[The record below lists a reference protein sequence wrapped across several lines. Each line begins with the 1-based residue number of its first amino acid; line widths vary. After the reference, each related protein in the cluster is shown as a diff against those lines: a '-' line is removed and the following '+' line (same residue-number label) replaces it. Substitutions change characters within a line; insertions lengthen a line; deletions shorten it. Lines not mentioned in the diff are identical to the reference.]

1 MGRWRHYEDATA
13 ARLESLVV
21 NLLREENPAIMY
33 DTHGFLFERE
43 KMQRM
48 KDGYPTKIIVGVP
61 KETVPGERR
70 VALVPELV
78 PKLTEAGLEVVVQ
91 SGAGAEAGFLD
102 SSYVEKGARVEPDV
116 LDKADILLKVQPP
129 AAHEVEKIKEG
140 ATLISF
146 LQPYTNAADIQA
158 LAARNVTAFS
168 MELMPRITRAQPM
181 DALSAMSTVSGYKA
195 VLIAANHLSKF
206 FPLLMTAAG
215 TMTPARVFVIGAGV
229 AGLQAIGTAKRLGAV
244 VEAYDTRPVVKEQV
258 ESLGAK
264 FADLGLDTKDA
275 QEKTGYAKAQSEE
288 FYKKQQEM
296 MSKYVAAADAVIPT
310 ALVPGKR
317 APVLITEE
325 MVRGMRPGSVI
336 VDLAAEQ
343 GGNCALTEPGQEVVR
358 HGVVIIGTL
367 NLPSTVPFHA
377 SQMYART
384 VTNFLTHLLKEG
396 RIHLDL
402 NDELTRGPLATHQ
415 GEILHEAVKAAV
427 S

>member
-1 MGRWRHYEDATA
+1 M
-13 ARLESLVV
+13 
-21 NLLREENPAIMY
+21 
-33 DTHGFLFERE
+33 
-43 KMQRM
+43 
-48 KDGYPTKIIVGVP
+48 IVSVP
-61 KETVPGERR
+61 KESVPGERR

-78 PKLTEAGLEVVVQ
+78 PKLTKAGLEVAVQ
-91 SGAGAEAGFLD
+91 SGAGAAAGFLD
-102 SSYVEKGARVEPDV
+102 ASYTEKGARVEADV
-116 LDKADILLKVQPP
+116 FDRADILLKVQPP
-129 AAHEVEKIKEG
+129 TAVEIEKMKAG
-140 ATLISF
+140 ATLIGF
-146 LQPYTNAADIQA
+146 LQPYTSVAEIQA
-158 LAARNVTAFS
+158 LAARRITAFS

-195 VLIAANHLSKF
+195 VLLAASRLPKF

-215 TMTPARVFVIGAGV
+215 TMTAAHVFIIGAGV

-244 VEAYDTRPVVKEQV
+244 VEAYDTRPAVKEQV

-264 FADLGLDTKDA
+264 FADLGLETKDA
-275 QEKTGYAKAQSEE
+275 EAKTGYSKAQSEE

-296 MSKYVAAADAVIPT
+296 MFKYVTAADAVIPT
-310 ALVPGKR
+310 ALVPGQR

-343 GGNCALTEPGQEVVR
+343 GGNCALTEPGQEVVK
-358 HGVVIIGTL
+358 HGVVILGPL

-384 VTNFLTHLLKEG
+384 VTSFLAHLLKDG
-396 RIHLDL
+396 KIHLDL
-402 NDELTRGPLATHQ
+402 NDELTRGPLVTHQ
-415 GEILHEAVKAAV
+415 GEILHEAVKARISSGSKA